1 VMSRERA
8 PEVVL
13 AERAEHMAYLAT
25 ELIYER
31 QPELWEMGE
40 NGRARTHEDFGHHFR
55 ALARGVD
62 AFRAHVDYCYDL
74 FTGRGF
80 PHRWLDD
87 AWAIMEEI
95 CRETLSASTAD
106 VALETLSVTGER

>member
-1 VMSRERA
+1 VMPRKRA
-8 PEVVL
+8 PAVVL
-13 AERAEHMAYLAT
+13 AEQAEHMAFLAT
-25 ELIYER
+25 ERLYER

-80 PHRWLDD
+80 PHSWLDD
-87 AWAIMEEI
+87 AWAIMAEI
-95 CRETLSASTAD
+95 SRETLPEATAA
-106 VALETLSVTGER
+106 VALKTLSVTGER